1 MDTLDFAE
9 IRRLVII
16 AMFSDDVLY
25 ERLVLKGGNAISLV
39 YGIGKRSSLD
49 VDFSIEG
56 EFSDLEQIGDRIR
69 RALTDR
75 FDQAGFVIFDYQFA
89 PRPMNLSEKN
99 RLWGGYRAEFKLIPK
114 PFYNKVTGEIEAVRR
129 NAVRSEERRV

>member
-1 MDTLDFAE
+1 MKTLDFAE

-56 EFSDLEQIGDRIR
+56 EFADLEQISDRIR

-75 FDQAGFVIFDYQFA
+75 FDQAGFVVFDYGLARDQ
-89 PRPMNLSEKN
+89 
-99 RLWGGYRAEFKLIPK
+99 LIQVRK
-114 PFYNKVTGEIEAVRR
+114 TRYGEAIE
-129 NAVRSEERRV
+129 